1 MGPVREISGD
11 LRAKMMDLQRCNV
24 SDGVKV
30 GILVEQL
37 DVFLNAQGGD

>member
-1 MGPVREISGD
+1 MSPVRGISGG
-11 LRAKMMDLQRCNV
+11 LRAKMMDLQRCDV

-37 DVFLNAQGGD
+37 DVFLNAQGSD